1 MKIRDMQTIA
11 RGFYALVGYSED
23 YHTFFTNKVSGETLP
38 REEAKRR
45 MEEWFI
51 NSWNDD
57 DYDTISRE
65 HIEFDYDRLG
75 GVAKIYLTTKN
86 GNVFTVRIER
96 PEVLRINGLKI
107 NLNN

>member
-11 RGFYALVGYSED
+11 RGFYALVGGD
-23 YHTFFTNKVSGETLP
+23 YNTFFTNKVSGETLP
-38 REEAKRR
+38 RDEAKKR

-65 HIEFDYDRLG
+65 NINFDYDRLKG
-75 GVAKIYLTTKN
+75 WVIITGITKHK
-86 GNVFTVRIER
+86 VEFK
-96 PEVLRINGLKI
+96 VLILHPDEIKINGIKI